1 MKKHFGIVL
10 IASIIVSILLLYLV
24 TFTVN
29 YRECALLLRFGEIQK
44 AIVEPGLKFKWPTP
58 INKVVKF
65 DTRVRTLAM
74 ANYQTQT
81 RDKQN
86 VIVSVYVNWRISDPE
101 AFYSKYRSGNT
112 DIIYNAEEKLQEIWK
127 DRTYNL
133 FAEYNFGELITL
145 DPDKFKLI
153 DLERGSDGMLSRVRS
168 AMAED
173 KYGVEIVDVGISRLG
188 VPDNVTESVFE
199 RMVADRQA
207 VVTELMSQGEKY
219 ARSMTGDA
227 ESQATI
233 IRATASA
240 EAKSIRG
247 EGDALA
253 AESYSTFLKNPELAN
268 FLRRLETLRNTL
280 NDRTTI
286 ILDKN
291 NPPYQLLI
299 DGPKLLK
306 TEK

>member
-10 IASIIVSILLLYLV
+10 IASLIVSILLLYLV
-24 TFTVN
+24 TYTVN
-29 YRECALLLRFGEIQK
+29 YQEQALLLKFGEVQK
-44 AIVEPGLKFKWPTP
+44 VETEPGLKFKWPTP
-58 INKVVKF
+58 INTVVKF

-86 VIVSVYVNWRISDPE
+86 VIVSVYVNWRISDSE

-112 DIIYNAEEKLQEIWK
+112 DIVYNAEEKLQEIWK

-145 DPDKFKLI
+145 DTENFKLL
-153 DLERGSDGMLSRVRS
+153 DLERGSDGMLSRVRQ
-168 AMAED
+168 AMEEGN
-173 KYGVEIVDVGISRLG
+173 YGVEIVDVGISRLG
-188 VPDNVTESVFE
+188 VPDNVTQSVFG
-199 RMVADRQA
+199 RMIADREA
-207 VVTELMSQGEKY
+207 VVIELKSEGEKY
-219 ARSMTGDA
+219 ARTITGEAD
-227 ESQATI
+227 SQATI
-233 IRATASA
+233 IKATAQA

-253 AESYSTFLKNPELAN
+253 AESYSTFLLNPELAN
-268 FLRRLETLRNTL
+268 FLRRLETLRTTL

-291 NPPYQLLI
+291 TPPYQLMI
-299 DGPKLLK
+299 DGPELGK
-306 TEK
+306 E